1 MNPKPSGFDARLDAV
16 PENPGV
22 YLMKDPS
29 GSVIYVGKAKNLKN
43 RLRSY
48 FAKNP
53 SGTNKVRAMI
63 SNIADFDYVVVE
75 SELEA
80 LLLEANFI
88 KSYNPKYNVLL
99 RDDKG
104 YPYVCITMNET
115 YPRIFKAFRI
125 GSDREKGAQY
135 YGPFLGGDLYRALEA
150 INDILPT
157 KKCRKVFPRDIGK
170 GRPCLNYHI
179 GRCVAPCKGDVSAED
194 YRAVMFDVCSFFQG
208 KYDGLQKTLNDK
220 MIRASEAM
228 NFEVAALYRDRLQ
241 ALERIMAS
249 QKVTF
254 RVEQDM
260 DAIGIH
266 RDAGEICIRKMELRA
281 GRIVGSSTY
290 FVHDAGEEESD
301 VVEAFIKQYYPET
314 VGVPPLILL
323 SAMPEESEA
332 LELLLSQLAGRK
344 VKLRIPRRGDG
355 VAFLDLAKRNAAE
368 SLHRRVLRVGDTQ
381 KGISTAL
388 SRLQDLL
395 EMKGTPNRI
404 EAYDISN
411 MGADDLCG
419 SRWVS
424 ADEKTERKAYKLFKL
439 KSVEGQNDYASMEE
453 VLRRRLAHLEAGEWG
468 PEPSLILIDGG
479 RTHLSVARKV
489 LNDFGLQNRICA
501 AGMVKD
507 QKHKTAGLV
516 LPDGSVFSLGKE
528 ACQVEENLVLLRL
541 LTAIQNEVH
550 RFAISYQRKLSQ
562 KRHLSFKLESIPGIG
577 PQKRKTLLEYFG
589 TIAKIAVADVDTL
602 ERAPKISRN
611 DALAIHRH
619 FHRSEDI

>member
-1 MNPKPSGFDARLDAV
+1 MNPNPSGFDARLDAV

-48 FAKNP
+48 FTKNP
-53 SGTNKVRAMI
+53 TGTDKVRAMI

-125 GSDREKGAQY
+125 GSDRGKGAQY

-179 GRCVAPCKGDVSAED
+179 GRCVAPCKGDVPAED
-194 YRAVMFDVCSFFQG
+194 YRAVMRDVCSFFQG
-208 KYDGLQKTLNDK
+208 KYDGLQKTLADK
-220 MIRASEAM
+220 MMLASEAM

-260 DAIGIH
+260 DAIGFH

-290 FVHDAGEEESD
+290 FFRDEGEEDKD
-301 VVEAFIKQYYPET
+301 VVSAFIKQYYPES
-314 VGVPPLILL
+314 VGVPPVILV
-323 SAMPEESEA
+323 SSMPEESDAIEK
-332 LELLLSQLAGRK
+332 LLSQIAGKK
-344 VKLRIPRRGDG
+344 VRLRTPVRGDG
-355 VAFLDLAKRNAAE
+355 VAFLDLAKKNASE
-368 SLHRRVLRVGDTQ
+368 SLQRRVLRVGDTQ
-381 KGISTAL
+381 KGISTAMD
-388 SRLQDLL
+388 RLQELIG
-395 EMKGTPNRI
+395 MRTAPTRI

-419 SRWVS
+419 AMVVFVDGRP
-424 ADEKTERKAYKLFKL
+424 DRKAYKLFKL

-468 PEPSLILIDGG
+468 PQPSLILIDGG
-479 RTHLSVARKV
+479 KAHLSVARKV
-489 LNDFGLQNRICA
+489 LGDMGLLDSIYA

-516 LPDGSVFSLGKE
+516 LPDGSIFELGKE
-528 ACQVEENLVLLRL
+528 ACENEENLVLLRL

-550 RFAISYQRKLSQ
+550 RFAISFQRKLSQ
-562 KRHLSFKLESIPGIG
+562 KRHLSFRLESIPGIG
-577 PQKRKTLLEYFG
+577 PQKRKALLGHFG
-589 TIAKIAVADVDTL
+589 TIAKIAAADVDAL
-602 ERAPKISRN
+602 LSAPKISRN

-619 FHRSEDI
+619 FHRSEDN